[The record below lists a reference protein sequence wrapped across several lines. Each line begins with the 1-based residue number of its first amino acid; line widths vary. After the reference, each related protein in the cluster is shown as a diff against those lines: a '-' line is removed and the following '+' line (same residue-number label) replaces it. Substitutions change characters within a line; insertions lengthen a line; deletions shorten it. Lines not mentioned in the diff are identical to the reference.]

1 MSFGQGGPFDGPGG
15 SSSSTPD
22 WGALAEES
30 EAQTRRKRLLWIGG
44 GALAALAVAGIVTVA
59 VLSGGSGSAGGNPTA
74 SPAESGQ
81 AAAPDDKPSFPDVS
95 VPPPPNPRDYI
106 SDPKKDTAPL
116 TPATLFAQKSMV
128 VGEHTYPRTHTAT
141 TKDCTAGAQGPLVS
155 SLSHNGC
162 KQLLRATY
170 AKGGVAVTIGI
181 AVFDSPAKATKVM
194 NENRANLMPL
204 PGGGVPADFC
214 QGTKCR
220 MATNATGRYA
230 YFTIAGYLNGKD
242 VTNTETKARQIAR
255 DGGAYAFS
263 QITQRGKDQA
273 AKVAEQQLKEAQKK
287 AGKS

>member
-30 EAQTRRKRLLWIGG
+30 EAQSRRKRRLWIGG
-44 GALAALAVAGIVTVA
+44 GALAALAVAGIVTAA
-59 VLSGGSGSAGGNPTA
+59 VMTSGGSKGGKPTAAPTA
-74 SPAESGQ
+74 SDE
-81 AAAPDDKPSFPDVS
+81 AAVPDDKPSFPDVS

-106 SDPKKDTAPL
+106 SDPKKDKAPL
-116 TPATLFAQKSMV
+116 TPATLFPQKSMV
-128 VGEHTYPRTHTAT
+128 VGEHTYPRTKTAA

-162 KQLLRATY
+162 RKLLRATY
-170 AKGGVAVTIGI
+170 SKGGVAVTVGI
-181 AVFDSPAKATKVM
+181 AVFDSPAKAAKVM
-194 NENRANLMPL
+194 NENKANLMPL
-204 PGGGVPADFC
+204 PGGGVPSDFC

-242 VTNTETKARQIAR
+242 VTGTETKARQIAR

-273 AKVAEQQLKEAQKK
+273 AKAAEQQLKDARKK
-287 AGKS
+287 AGQS

>member
-22 WGALAEES
+22 WSALAEES
-30 EAQTRRKRLLWIGG
+30 EARSRRTRLLWIGG

-59 VLSGGSGSAGGNPTA
+59 VLSGGSGGTGGNPTA
-74 SPAESGQ
+74 SPTASDQ
-81 AAAPDDKPSFPDVS
+81 AAAPDDKPNFPDVS
-95 VPPPPNPRDYI
+95 VPPPPNPRDFI

-116 TPATLFAQKSMV
+116 TPATLFPRKSMV
-128 VGEHTYPRTHTAT
+128 VGEHTYPRTRTAG

-170 AKGGVAVTIGI
+170 AKGGVAVTIGV
-181 AVFDSPAKATKVM
+181 AVFDSPARAAKVM

-204 PGGGVPADFC
+204 AGAGVPADFC

-242 VTNTETKARQIAR
+242 VTANETKARQIAR

-273 AKVAEQQLKEAQKK
+273 AKAAEQQLKEAQKK

>member
-22 WGALAEES
+22 WGALAAES
-30 EAQTRRKRLLWIGG
+30 EARTRRKRRLWIGG
-44 GALAALAVAGIVTVA
+44 GALAALAVAGIVTFA
-59 VLSGGSGSAGGNPTA
+59 VIAGGSGSPGGHPTA
-74 SPAESGQ
+74 SPTASDQ
-81 AAAPDDKPSFPDVS
+81 AAAPDDQPSFPDVS

-106 SDPKKDTAPL
+106 SDPKKDRAPL
-116 TPATLFAQKSMV
+116 TPATLFGQKSMV
-128 VGEHTYPRTHTAT
+128 VGAHTYPRTKTAT
-141 TKDCTAGAQGPLVS
+141 TKDCTAAAQGPLVS

-170 AKGGVAVTIGI
+170 AKGGVAVTVGV
-181 AVFDSPAKATKVM
+181 AVFDSPDRAAKVM
-194 NENRANLMPL
+194 NENKANLMPL
-204 PGGGVPADFC
+204 PGGGVPSDFC

-242 VTNTETKARQIAR
+242 VTATETKARQIAR
-255 DGGAYAFS
+255 DGGAYTFS

-273 AKVAEQQLKEAQKK
+273 AKAAEQQLKEAQKK

>member
-30 EAQTRRKRLLWIGG
+30 EAQTRRKRRLWIGG
-44 GALAALAVAGIVTVA
+44 GALAALAVAGIVTAA
-59 VLSGGSGSAGGNPTA
+59 VMTSGGSKGGKPTAAPTA
-74 SPAESGQ
+74 SDE
-81 AAAPDDKPSFPDVS
+81 AAVPDDKPSFPDVS

-106 SDPKKDTAPL
+106 SDPKKDKAPL
-116 TPATLFAQKSMV
+116 TPATLFPQKSMV
-128 VGEHTYPRTHTAT
+128 VGEHSYPRTKTAT

-162 KQLLRATY
+162 RQLLRATY
-170 AKGGVAVTIGI
+170 SKGGVAVTIGV
-181 AVFDSPAKATKVM
+181 AVFDSPAKAAKVM
-194 NENRANLMPL
+194 NENKANLMPL
-204 PGGGVPADFC
+204 PGGGVPSDFC

-242 VTNTETKARQIAR
+242 VTGAETKARQIAR

-273 AKVAEQQLKEAQKK
+273 AKAAEQQLKDAQKK
-287 AGKS
+287 AGQS

>member
-30 EAQTRRKRLLWIGG
+30 EAQARRKRWMWIGG
-44 GALAALAVAGIVTVA
+44 GVLAALAVAGIVTAA
-59 VLSGGSGSAGGNPTA
+59 VMTGGAKGGSPTA
-74 SPAESGQ
+74 SPSASDD
-81 AAAPDDKPSFPDVS
+81 AAVPDDQPSFPDVS

-106 SDPKKDTAPL
+106 SDPKKDKAPL
-116 TPATLFAQKSMV
+116 TPATVFPQKSMV
-128 VGEHTYPRTHTAT
+128 VGEHTYPRTKTAAT
-141 TKDCTAGAQGPLVS
+141 TDCTAAAQGPLVS
-155 SLSHNGC
+155 SLTHNGC
-162 KQLLRATY
+162 RKLLRATY
-170 AKGGVAVTIGI
+170 SKGGVAVTIGI
-181 AVFDSPAKATKVM
+181 AVFDSPAQATKVM
-194 NENRANLMPL
+194 NENKANLMPL

-273 AKVAEQQLKEAQKK
+273 AKAAEQQLKDAREK
-287 AGKS
+287 AGQS

>member
-30 EAQTRRKRLLWIGG
+30 EAQSRRKRLLWIGG
-44 GALAALAVAGIVTVA
+44 GVLAALAVAGIVTAA
-59 VLSGGSGSAGGNPTA
+59 VMTGGAKGGSPAA
-74 SPAESGQ
+74 SPSASDD
-81 AAAPDDKPSFPDVS
+81 AATPDDKPSFPDVS

-106 SDPKKDTAPL
+106 SDPKKDKAPL
-116 TPATLFAQKSMV
+116 TPATLFPQKSMV
-128 VGEHTYPRTHTAT
+128 VGEHTYPRTKTAG
-141 TKDCTAGAQGPLVS
+141 TKDCTAAAQGPLVS
-155 SLSHNGC
+155 SLTHNGC
-162 KQLLRATY
+162 RQLLRATY
-170 AKGGVAVTIGI
+170 AKGGVAVTIGV
-181 AVFDSPAKATKVM
+181 AVFDSPAQATKVM
-194 NENRANLMPL
+194 NESKANLMPL
-204 PGGGVPADFC
+204 PGGGVPGNFC

-242 VTNTETKARQIAR
+242 VINTETKARQIAR

-273 AKVAEQQLKEAQKK
+273 AKAAEQQLKEAREK
-287 AGKS
+287 AGQS

>member
-30 EAQTRRKRLLWIGG
+30 EAQARRKRWMWIGG
-44 GALAALAVAGIVTVA
+44 GVLAALAVAGIVTAA
-59 VLSGGSGSAGGNPTA
+59 VMTGGAKGGSPTA
-74 SPAESGQ
+74 SPSASDD
-81 AAAPDDKPSFPDVS
+81 AAVPDDQPSFPDVS

-106 SDPKKDTAPL
+106 SDPKKDKAPL
-116 TPATLFAQKSMV
+116 TPATLFPQKSMV
-128 VGEHTYPRTHTAT
+128 VGEHTYPRTKTAAT
-141 TKDCTAGAQGPLVS
+141 TDCTAAAQGPLVS
-155 SLSHNGC
+155 SLTHNGC
-162 KQLLRATY
+162 RKLLRATY
-170 AKGGVAVTIGI
+170 SKGGVAVTIGI
-181 AVFDSPAKATKVM
+181 AVFDSPAQATKVM
-194 NENRANLMPL
+194 NENKANLMPL

-273 AKVAEQQLKEAQKK
+273 AKAAEQQLKDAREK
-287 AGKS
+287 AGQS

>member
-128 VGEHTYPRTHTAT
+128 VGEHTYPRTHTAS

-170 AKGGVAVTIGI
+170 ARGGVAVTIGI

>member
-30 EAQTRRKRLLWIGG
+30 AAQARRKRWMWIGG
-44 GALAALAVAGIVTVA
+44 GALAALAVAGIVTAA
-59 VLSGGSGSAGGNPTA
+59 VLTGGAKGGSPTA
-74 SPAESGQ
+74 SPSASDT
-81 AAAPDDKPSFPDVS
+81 AVPDDKPSFADVS

-106 SDPKKDTAPL
+106 SDPKKDRAPL
-116 TPATLFAQKSMV
+116 TPATLFPQKSMV
-128 VGEHTYPRTHTAT
+128 VGEHTYPRTRTAAA
-141 TKDCTAGAQGPLVS
+141 KDCTAAAQGPLVS
-155 SLSHNGC
+155 SLTHNGC
-162 KQLLRATY
+162 RKLLRATY
-170 AKGGVAVTIGI
+170 ARGGVAVTIGI
-181 AVFDSPAKATKVM
+181 AVFDSPAQATKVM
-194 NENRANLMPL
+194 NENKANLMPL
-204 PGGGVPADFC
+204 PGAGVPADFC

-242 VTNTETKARQIAR
+242 VTGAETKARQIAR

-273 AKVAEQQLKEAQKK
+273 AKAAEQQLKDARKK
-287 AGKS
+287 AGQS